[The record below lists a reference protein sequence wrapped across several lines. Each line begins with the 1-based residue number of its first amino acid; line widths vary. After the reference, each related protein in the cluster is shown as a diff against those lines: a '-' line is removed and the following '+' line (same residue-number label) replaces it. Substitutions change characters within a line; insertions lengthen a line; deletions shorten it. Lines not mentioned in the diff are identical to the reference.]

1 MEQERGP
8 EAASEEGAQE
18 TGAGYLG
25 GGGHQV
31 GRGGGEEGPSVE
43 ATVPATTV
51 ATGVS
56 LSRAHPQSRGKPP
69 RARRSRGAP
78 RLRNFSQTS
87 GFSAGIAWA
96 CGPREEGRCGDLHSL
111 ERTASIQ
118 RPNDLTFPK
127 VEALLQLCVARRPS
141 PVSIGH
147 VSALRTDLFWV
158 WTSVW
163 TCKCE

>member
-1 MEQERGP
+1 MGLKKLEQDTTV
-8 EAASEEGAQE
+8 EGGTRSA
-18 TGAGYLG
+18 GAGERRDLLW
-25 GGGHQV
+25 
-31 GRGGGEEGPSVE
+31 RPLCL
-43 ATVPATTV
+43 PRPTV

-78 RLRNFSQTS
+78 RLRKFSQTS

-96 CGPREEGRCGDLHSL
+96 CGPREEGRCGDLNSL

-141 PVSIGH
+141 AVSIGH